1 MSNQPVD
8 AKPAFGDRM
17 ATWQQPV
24 LVAVLLAVFAI
35 FGGLVLAFGGPL
47 AALALILVV
56 GASYVVLR
64 DINIGFWSIIGVICL
79 LPFATIPVDI
89 GLTPTFLDL
98 ALAAFVGI
106 WLLRL
111 VTGRQREIVTSPV
124 TLPLVIFLIIAI
136 FAFIF
141 GLQNGPFTPTLARK
155 FAELLLSIGLV
166 IVIVD
171 YCRSWDTLETGIKII
186 LLGGAGASLIA
197 IGLWLL
203 PDNTANQ
210 ILNLFTRVGYPGGWV
225 IRYIEENPALSERAI
240 GTSIDPNAFG
250 GVLVL
255 IGALAV
261 PQFFAA
267 RPLFRRSVTLLILG
281 LIFVAL
287 LLTFSRG
294 AFLALAAS
302 VFFLALARY
311 RKLFIY
317 GLLVLV
323 LILILPWTQ
332 EYVVRLVQGLNFFNF
347 SQTDLASQM
356 RLGEFR
362 DAWFLIQRYPL
373 FGVGFAGS
381 PDIDLYLGV
390 ANVYLSIGQ
399 QMGLL
404 GLVSFLAIFITLFGD
419 AWFKRRFIVGNVRVE
434 PVWLGL
440 LATVIAGLTAG
451 LFDHYLFNTEFHHTV
466 TMFWMLVGLTAA
478 ATRLGSLRDDSAE
491 IGQQSR

>member
-1 MSNQPVD
+1 MSNRTVETES
-8 AKPAFGDRM
+8 KLGDRLE
-17 ATWQQPV
+17 AWQQPV

-35 FGGLVLAFGGPL
+35 LGGLVLAFGGPL
-47 AALALILVV
+47 AALALVLAVV
-56 GASYVVLR
+56 AGFIVLR
-64 DINIGFWSIIGVICL
+64 DINIGFWGIIGVICL

-98 ALAAFVGI
+98 ALAAFVGV

-124 TLPLVIFLIIAI
+124 TLPLLIFLIIAI

-171 YCRSWDTLETGIKII
+171 YCRSWETLEIGIKII

-197 IGLWLL
+197 IGLWIM
-203 PDNTANQ
+203 PDDMANQ
-210 ILNLFTRVGYPGGWV
+210 LLNLLTRVGYPGGWV

-255 IGALAV
+255 VGVLAV
-261 PQFFAA
+261 PQFFAVK
-267 RPLFRRSVTLLILG
+267 PLFRRPVTLLILG

-294 AFLALAAS
+294 AFLALAAG
-302 VFFLALARY
+302 VFFLAAVRY
-311 RKLFIY
+311 RKLFVY
-317 GLLVLV
+317 GLIVLV
-323 LILILPWTQ
+323 LILVLPWTQ

-404 GLVSFLAIFITLFGD
+404 GLVSFLAIFVTLFGD
-419 AWFKRRFIVGNVRVE
+419 AWLKHRFFAGVAHLE

-440 LATVIAGLTAG
+440 LAAVLAGLVAG

-478 ATRLGSLRDDSAE
+478 ATRLGSLKDNSAE
-491 IGQQSR
+491 TTH